1 MFSVPQGPCV
11 GPILYSIYASTIRD
25 VVPSDIQIHAYA
37 DDHAIKRSYQASSR
51 SAETTCMTELSRC
64 CDDIKTWMD
73 TNRLKM
79 NSSKTEFI
87 VFGYKSQLEKCCVNN
102 IRVNNDDTPRTG
114 VIKYLG
120 AHLDQH
126 LNMKYHIQS
135 KCNATM
141 LNLLRLKNIRPYL
154 TASACTTLVLG
165 TVIYHLDFVN
175 SLFSCL
181 PNYNVSRTWQQN

>member
-1 MFSVPQGPCV
+1 
-11 GPILYSIYASTIRD
+11 
-25 VVPSDIQIHAYA
+25 
-37 DDHAIKRSYQASSR
+37 
-51 SAETTCMTELSRC
+51 
-64 CDDIKTWMD
+64 
-73 TNRLKM
+73 M

-87 VFGYKSQLEKCCVNN
+87 VFGYRSQLEKCCVNN
-102 IRVNNDDTPRTG
+102 IRVNNDDIPRTG

-135 KCNATM
+135 KCNAAM

-165 TVIYHLDFVN
+165 TVISHLDFVN

-181 PNYNVSRTWQQN
+181 PNCYVRKLQRIQNMAAKLILLKSRRDSATACLKTLHWLPVHLRVEFKVLVLVFKCVTNQAPNTLWNF